1 MRAHNSGVIASVYF
15 KQRFTITKEQIV
27 VGGISLNGTAL
38 TALTAGMALSK
49 IVADINTKAGAA
61 GITATQQGGELW
73 LGGANV
79 QSVIFIGSSG
89 GIGE

>member
-1 MRAHNSGVIASVYF
+1 
-15 KQRFTITKEQIV
+15 
-27 VGGISLNGTAL
+27 
-38 TALTAGMALSK
+38 MALSK